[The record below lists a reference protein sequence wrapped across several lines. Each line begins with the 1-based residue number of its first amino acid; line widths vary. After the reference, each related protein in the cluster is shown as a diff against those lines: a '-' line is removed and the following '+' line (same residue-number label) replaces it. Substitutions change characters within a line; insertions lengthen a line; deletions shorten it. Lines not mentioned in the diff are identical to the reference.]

1 MTIVQTRQ
9 GSLRGTAGVTLFRG
23 IPYAQAERF
32 RPPEPPARWV
42 GERDARAYGPI
53 APQPPAPWVNAAP
66 TAHRAQ
72 DEACLTLCIA
82 SPAMPTGAAA
92 EPNED
97 IGRPVIVFLH
107 GGGYATGAGS
117 LEAYDPA
124 TLAVEADAVIVAP
137 NFRLGALGFLHLPGV
152 AEGNMGLLDIIA
164 ALRWVRENVADF
176 GGDPTNVTVLGHET
190 GAHATLCLLT
200 MWESQGLFHRAILQ
214 SCPAAVPPQSH
225 ITGLKYAQL
234 LCEAAA
240 VAPADLAALPTD
252 RIIAAQAKVANDVAR
267 VADLCLPFMP
277 VLDDLSGGS
286 TASPARFVRAAAQAA
301 ANRGIAMI
309 IGTTREEMFAAIG
322 PDSGQ
327 PAPSAQTIANR
338 FTGLAGAADAITLY
352 RHRRAGGD
360 DVTMLADLMTD
371 HVFLFPSLGL
381 ADAIADAGGLAWVY
395 QFDWT
400 PYRSPWRACHGIDLA
415 CLFGTAIAWGNPPML
430 ANADPAELRGV
441 AQAMRAA
448 WSEFVHTND
457 PDAPGLP
464 WPPYL
469 RDTRMTMRFDHA
481 LGPVGDLAGAAWR
494 GGVG

>member
-9 GSLRGTAGVTLFRG
+9 GSLRGSAGITLFRS

-32 RPPEPPARWV
+32 RPPAPCARWL
-42 GERDARAYGPI
+42 GERDARAHGPI
-53 APQPPAPWVNAAP
+53 APQPPQRQANTAP
-66 TAHRAQ
+66 TAPRTQ

-82 SPAMPTGAAA
+82 SPALPTGLAAG
-92 EPNED
+92 PDED

-117 LEAYDPA
+117 LDAYDP
-124 TLAVEADAVIVAP
+124 TILAAQADAVVVAP
-137 NFRLGALGFLHLPGV
+137 NVRLGALGFLHLPGI

-176 GGDPTNVTVLGHET
+176 GGDPGNVTLVGHES

-214 SCPAAVPPQSH
+214 SCPSALPPQSRAA
-225 ITGLKYAQL
+225 GLKYGQM

-240 VAPADLAALPTD
+240 VPAADLLTLPAEQ
-252 RIIAAQAKVANDVAR
+252 IIAAQAKVANGVQR
-267 VADLCLPFMP
+267 VADLCFPFMP

-286 TASPARFVRAAAQAA
+286 TASAARFIGAAAQAA

-309 IGTTREEMFAAIG
+309 IGTTQEEMFASLG
-322 PDSGQ
+322 PETGL
-327 PAPSAQTIANR
+327 PPPSAQTIANR

-352 RHRRAGGD
+352 RHRRAGGAD
-360 DVTMLADLMTD
+360 LDLLGDLMTD
-371 HVFLFPSLGL
+371 HVFLFPSLAL
-381 ADAIADAGGLAWVY
+381 ADAITDAGGTAWVY
-395 QFDWT
+395 QFDWA
-400 PYRSPWRACHGIDLA
+400 PYGSPWRACHGIDLA
-415 CLFGTAIAWGNPPML
+415 CLFGTAAGWGNPPML
-430 ANADPAELRGV
+430 AQANPAEMHGV

-464 WPPYL
+464 WPPYQ
-469 RDTRMTMRFDHA
+469 RDTRMTMRFDLA